1 MATEDR
7 MSIDERRK
15 YLVRMRQ
22 RYKVANK
29 RQKGTLLDEMEQVT
43 ELHRKSLIRLLNGSL
58 ARRRRS
64 RERGRRYGPRVDDA
78 LRVICASLD
87 RPCAER
93 LHGNLVGMANDLAAH
108 HELEVCPELLADLER
123 ISLAQLRRILQRLAQ
138 DQPRLPRRKPTV
150 SPPLTRGIPM
160 TRISWQEP
168 EPGHFEVDLVHH
180 SGPNASG
187 EYVYTIQMVDV
198 ATAWSERVAVLGRSW
213 TVIQDGFRRILARL
227 PFPVRELHPD
237 NGSEFFSAHLL
248 RFWQQTVPGAQWS
261 RSRPYHKNDNRFVEQ
276 KNSALVRAYLGHD
289 RLDSVAQT
297 LALNALY
304 EQLWLYYNFF
314 QPVLRLSEKTIVATP
329 NGDSRVQRRYGQAQT
344 PWQRLCATDV
354 LTPEQRQPYE
364 QLRTCTNPR
373 QLNQHIHSLLDH
385 LLSLPCAQPGETQD
399 VHETLNQPIP
409 HLTERRG
416 PLGNIISWKNI
427 PTSVTLSFG

>member
-1 MATEDR
+1 

-22 RYKVANK
+22 RYREASKK
-29 RQKGTLLDEMEQVT
+29 QKGALLDEMEQVT
-43 ELHRKSLIRLLNGSL
+43 ELHRKSLIRLMNGSL

-64 RERGRRYGPRVDDA
+64 RERGCTYGPRVDDA
-78 LRVICASLD
+78 LRVIGASLD
-87 RPCAER
+87 HPCAER

-108 HELEVCPELLADLER
+108 HELKVDAELLADLGR
-123 ISLAQLRRILQRLAQ
+123 ISLGQLRRTLQRLGQ

-150 SPPLTRGIPM
+150 SPPLTRSIPM

-168 EPGHFEVDLVHH
+168 QPGHFEVDLVHH
-180 SGPNASG
+180 SGPSASG

-237 NGSEFFSAHLL
+237 NGSEFFNAHLL
-248 RFWQQTVPGAQWS
+248 RFWQEAVPGVQWS

-297 LALNALY
+297 RALNTLY
-304 EQLWLYYNFF
+304 DQMWLYYNFF
-314 QPVLRLSEKTIVATP
+314 QPVLRLSEKTIVPAP
-329 NGDSRVQRRYGQAQT
+329 GGGSRVQRHYGQAQT
-344 PWQRLCATDV
+344 PWQRLCATDA
-354 LTPEQRQPYE
+354 LTAAQRQPYE
-364 QLRTCTNPR
+364 QLRAATNPR
-373 QLNQHIHSLLDH
+373 QLNQHIHTLLDH
-385 LLSLPCAQPGETQD
+385 LYSLPCAQPGETQD
-399 VHETLNQPIP
+399 VHETLNQPVP
-409 HLTERRG
+409 NPTERSSS
-416 PLGNIISWKNI
+416 LGNIIFWKNT
-427 PTSVTLSFG
+427 PASVTLSFG